1 MDLETLR
8 VPELVH
14 ICTELGIDLGQAKR
28 KPHIIKLIRAAEI
41 SEEELLECVEL
52 KREKEFLEKD
62 KEERET
68 KRRAD
73 ELELR
78 KVELEM
84 RKLEAQ
90 SPAREVASVE
100 PTERFKMKDLL
111 QPYKLG
117 EDIGLFL
124 VNFERTCEKVR
135 FQRETWPQKLL
146 TLLPCE
152 AADVIARLTRED
164 ADNYDQVKAALLKKY
179 RLSTEAF
186 RQRFRQASRKPAQSY
201 PEFAYNLRAD
211 LVEWLKSAG
220 AHGNHDKVVE
230 CIATEQFFRELP
242 EAAMFWVQDRLT
254 EPNLL
259 KAAELAEEHAMR
271 RALKQD
277 RPGNAKAQGDKESR
291 KAFSSKQNEAR
302 GAFPGQSA
310 GERSFEEPKKKVDR
324 AGEGRVSDTA
334 KQNGENTKTF
344 EKRKPAVCFNCKEP
358 GHFAV
363 NCAKKVAFHYVRE
376 NEDNDRLL
384 EPYTRQMAVN
394 GKTCKVLRDSAA
406 TMDVVHPSYVRT
418 GDYTGDCA
426 WIRQV
431 VEEQSVC
438 LPVAK
443 VLITGP
449 FGVLETEA
457 AVSSSLPLPYPYLFS
472 NKSEQ
477 LLLERGLSFSHETVL
492 ALTRSKAR
500 ALAGQLQYDSVDGA
514 SSSVKPSDQPDLP
527 GEFDSAPG
535 QNTEP
540 EIERGERTA
549 DHGKGDGI
557 LLSPA
562 STSFQAL
569 AGLDRPTLIAEQE
582 SDPSLRDLHKSEK
595 EGVANTNIAFQT
607 RSGVLYRQS
616 GAKPSHSSR
625 ASAARRE
632 VNRQNAGALLDNSTI
647 SSKYPGFHEC
657 VLTSQLMFRREIKS
671 GAEAKSEL
679 SDCGFEKTLE
689 SGDQGFSGES
699 GTENRLGVG

>member
-1 MDLETLR
+1 
-8 VPELVH
+8 
-14 ICTELGIDLGQAKR
+14 
-28 KPHIIKLIRAAEI
+28 
-41 SEEELLECVEL
+41 
-52 KREKEFLEKD
+52 
-62 KEERET
+62 
-68 KRRAD
+68 
-73 ELELR
+73 
-78 KVELEM
+78 
-84 RKLEAQ
+84 
-90 SPAREVASVE
+90 
-100 PTERFKMKDLL
+100 
-111 QPYKLG
+111 
-117 EDIGLFL
+117 
-124 VNFERTCEKVR
+124 
-135 FQRETWPQKLL
+135 
-146 TLLPCE
+146 
-152 AADVIARLTRED
+152 
-164 ADNYDQVKAALLKKY
+164 
-179 RLSTEAF
+179 
-186 RQRFRQASRKPAQSY
+186 
-201 PEFAYNLRAD
+201 
-211 LVEWLKSAG
+211 
-220 AHGNHDKVVE
+220 
-230 CIATEQFFRELP
+230 
-242 EAAMFWVQDRLT
+242 
-254 EPNLL
+254 
-259 KAAELAEEHAMR
+259 
-271 RALKQD
+271 
-277 RPGNAKAQGDKESR
+277 
-291 KAFSSKQNEAR
+291 
-302 GAFPGQSA
+302 
-310 GERSFEEPKKKVDR
+310 
-324 AGEGRVSDTA
+324 
-334 KQNGENTKTF
+334 
-344 EKRKPAVCFNCKEP
+344 
-358 GHFAV
+358 
-363 NCAKKVAFHYVRE
+363 
-376 NEDNDRLL
+376 
-384 EPYTRQMAVN
+384 
-394 GKTCKVLRDSAA
+394 
-406 TMDVVHPSYVRT
+406 MDVVHPSYVRT

-492 ALTRSKAR
+492 ALTRSKA
-500 ALAGQLQYDSVDGA
+500 Q
-514 SSSVKPSDQPDLP
+514 
-527 GEFDSAPG
+527 
-535 QNTEP
+535 P

-595 EGVANTNIAFQT
+595 EGVANKNIAFQT

-616 GAKPSHSSR
+616 GDKPSHSSR

-679 SDCGFEKTLE
+679 SDCSFEKTVE